1 MRFFGHMLQR
11 RCLHAWKAVGR
22 HGVHS
27 PLVYGLIDRD
37 LKTPL
42 PREVQEIEKHRISM
56 LSSKETWQAQDLG
69 AGSRLTNKTL
79 GQAVQSATSTPKK
92 GAFLFRLV
100 NRFQP
105 KNILELGSHV
115 GIGSAYLLSGN
126 REAYLTTIEGD
137 PFLHQ
142 RAQEYLQSISN
153 KVTAIQGNFDEVL
166 PRVLPQHKWDLVV
179 IDGNHRGEAL
189 LRYFEWVLPH
199 LNENAWVL
207 MDDIHWSP
215 DMSEAW
221 QQLVTH
227 CGNRLTLDFFQW
239 GAYLHAA
246 RNQKEHFL
254 LNL

>member
-1 MRFFGHMLQR
+1 MRFFFHTLQR
-11 RCLHAWKAVGR
+11 RCLHAWKALGR

-42 PREVQEIEKHRISM
+42 PEDVQAHEQYRNSL
-56 LSSKETWQAQDLG
+56 LSSKLTWQAQDWG
-69 AGSRLTNKTL
+69 AGSRRAIKTL
-79 GQAVQSATSTPKK
+79 GQAVQSATSTPEK
-92 GAFLFRLV
+92 GAFLYRWV

-105 KNILELGSHV
+105 KFILELGTHV
-115 GIGSAYLLSGN
+115 GISAGYLWSGN
-126 REAYLTTIEGD
+126 REACLTTIEGD
-137 PFLHQ
+137 PFLH
-142 RAQEYLQSISN
+142 AQAKEYLHRYSN
-153 KVTAIQGNFDEVL
+153 NINVIQGNFDEVL